1 MNQLTNSF
9 NILVNKVNSFV
20 KQNYSSLVILS
31 GGGSIIYQYK
41 KYFDNYSKLHS
52 NALVYVKMDWISM
65 EPRIVLRDGSL
76 YDSDNLYNKQEL
88 QELQESQ
95 EYTKSYLKSDFN
107 FNTMVIL
114 CVCYLALAF
123 GKKLK

>member
-1 MNQLTNSF
+1 
-9 NILVNKVNSFV
+9 
-20 KQNYSSLVILS
+20 
-31 GGGSIIYQYK
+31 
-41 KYFDNYSKLHS
+41 
-52 NALVYVKMDWISM
+52 MDWLSM
-65 EPRIVLRDGSL
+65 EPRVVLRDGTL
-76 YDSDNLYNKQEL
+76 YDKVNLYNKQEL